1 MDVSDNVKNEIK
13 DIKKEIKDI
22 EKNSEIKE
30 EEEDSEQDGVKRTAQ
45 DSSQNSINCRHCD
58 YTTTSKTRAQ
68 KQFNAH
74 MNEVHGSLK
83 LPCNYCEKSFWKE
96 KQRLE
101 HTMTQIYQMHSDGT
115 FYCDQCGYKGKKA
128 HNLKYHINAVHL
140 KIKPHLCDFCPMA
153 FPTKSALSIHRN
165 THTNERIFPCTFCEK
180 KFTTKCNMLTHIR
193 THTGEKPF
201 TCDKCGKSFSDQAYF
216 AVHKRSHIQK
226 EKSEKNF
233 IFCHICGKSL
243 SSKKCLKRH
252 LTKKHSDSS
261 LEPGQPKKFSSIY
274 SNEFILA
281 AIEKVKEV
289 GMCRASREL
298 DVNVS
303 TLKNWKYR
311 TLQPETCPN
320 CGKSFP
326 YKSQLRRHLK
336 EVHKKTLD
344 GKLLEKHILNT
355 AEKLTSEVTDIRE
368 NFVNN
373 DRLYIGHF
381 EGQHFLNTTEKL
393 KGPLAGEDAD
403 IRENND
409 YLDAGH
415 FDGDC
420 DDEQNLSSSISK
432 SQETSDTVSRQFMDH
447 LSSNTSNQEG
457 KKDCHDNVND
467 EHKQDLKDE
476 AVKAE
481 EDQHSTDHCKP
492 DPRMFPSSQEN
503 DSFDYENNESKNE
516 SIIPKIEEEP
526 GEQLETDNSK
536 ADPEAVICIKCG
548 RTYEN
553 MKRLRYHMKVH
564 TKSYLEGKYTCDMC
578 GKEYRSNVSLQNHI
592 NNIHKGQ
599 RDFPCDICG
608 KLFGRFNTLKTH
620 RKTHDGVKE
629 FHCIYCNVAYGEKRN
644 LMTHIKRS
652 HPGCELKFKRITPDG
667 EVNLYDKT

>member
-22 EKNSEIKE
+22 EKIKE

-83 LPCNYCEKSFWKE
+83 LPCNYCDKSFWKE

-101 HTMTQIYQMHSDGT
+101 HTMTHIYQMHSDGT

-165 THTNERIFPCTFCEK
+165 THTNERIFPCTFCKK

-201 TCDKCGKSFSDQAYF
+201 TCDECGKSFSDQAYF

-252 LTKKHSDSS
+252 LTKKHSDGS

-403 IRENND
+403 
-409 YLDAGH
+409 H
-415 FDGDC
+415 
-420 DDEQNLSSSISK
+420 
-432 SQETSDTVSRQFMDH
+432 
-447 LSSNTSNQEG
+447 
-457 KKDCHDNVND
+457 
-467 EHKQDLKDE
+467 
-476 AVKAE
+476 
-481 EDQHSTDHCKP
+481 
-492 DPRMFPSSQEN
+492 
-503 DSFDYENNESKNE
+503 
-516 SIIPKIEEEP
+516 
-526 GEQLETDNSK
+526 
-536 ADPEAVICIKCG
+536 
-548 RTYEN
+548 
-553 MKRLRYHMKVH
+553 
-564 TKSYLEGKYTCDMC
+564 
-578 GKEYRSNVSLQNHI
+578 
-592 NNIHKGQ
+592 
-599 RDFPCDICG
+599 
-608 KLFGRFNTLKTH
+608 
-620 RKTHDGVKE
+620 
-629 FHCIYCNVAYGEKRN
+629 YC
-644 LMTHIKRS
+644 S
-652 HPGCELKFKRITPDG
+652 
-667 EVNLYDKT
+667 